1 MGQRY
6 RRIEDQK
13 PETGLA
19 IGLPYIPFLASQ
31 SRFYGLCPAWLP
43 FCPEKR

>member
-13 PETGLA
+13 PWPDLARNQDFAKERGLK
-19 IGLPYIPFLASQ
+19 P
-31 SRFYGLCPAWLP
+31 
-43 FCPEKR
+43 KV